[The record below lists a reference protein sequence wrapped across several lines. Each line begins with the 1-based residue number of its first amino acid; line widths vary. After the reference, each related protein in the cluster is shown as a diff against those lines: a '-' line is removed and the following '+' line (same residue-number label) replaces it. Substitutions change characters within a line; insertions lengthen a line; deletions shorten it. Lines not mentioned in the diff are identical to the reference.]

1 MIDGE
6 EIRRLMKKGLLYG
19 EIADELEIPLED
31 VIALTGGFRRRS
43 DNDKKAEDALK
54 RRRKDVVRLKKQGL
68 SVAEIAGLERVSK
81 KLIEEDLLYGGYV
94 EKPEEDTKAEDET
107 KEDSKDR
114 SEEDVPSSFSET
126 PEEKYRR
133 RREIVKLR
141 EEDIPEEEIFRRY
154 SGVPREVISGD
165 IRYIKRNRITNPRQV
180 LLIEPVQKPKTKED
194 TKPVQKLEQASPKKR
209 GTRRKRN
216 KEVDGKII
224 EMYFDATVTNKDIAE
239 AVGISTATLYAYTRE
254 LQAEGKLPVG
264 RRPYPKMTIGR
275 AKKASTKKRGTRRKR
290 NKEVD
295 GKIIEMYFDA
305 TVTNKDIAE
314 AVGIST
320 ATLYAYTRE
329 LQAEGKLPVGRRPY
343 PKMTIGRAKKASTK
357 NEPKD
362 EEPALK
368 TKAKLKELL
377 KKGETRAV
385 LNAFSKM
392 LEDPKLPKRKR
403 STIES
408 MIGIINQ
415 LSKRETEQTGEER

>member
-94 EKPEEDTKAEDET
+94 EKPEEGTKAEDET

-275 AKKASTKKRGTRRKR
+275 AKKASTK
-290 NKEVD
+290 
-295 GKIIEMYFDA
+295 
-305 TVTNKDIAE
+305 
-314 AVGIST
+314 
-320 ATLYAYTRE
+320 
-329 LQAEGKLPVGRRPY
+329 
-343 PKMTIGRAKKASTK
+343 